1 MNTFHRLS
9 SLVRMDRTLH
19 TGGCDFTDLLCVSG
33 DVRRS
38 SLVLALWTCR
48 AISCFAHTIGSFIFT
63 SSIFSLVLLAD
74 WWDTPY
80 LDSDHDRPRN
90 ASRRVSRFT
99 TLGSI
104 NCSPQFMVALGTCG
118 CWLFLFLR
126 SWDNTLSRRPNTSR
140 IPEYYSSWALR
151 ALKIAQVV
159 LMGLVRFKLDWVF
172 LEGFTPIG
180 MASRLVMHFLRMHT

>member
-1 MNTFHRLS
+1 MPDVIVGSVVVQSFTTVRIQKRPALECDIGPASSRLSHTLSQADYSHYLFFSCFLMPCNEYFPSLS

-48 AISCFAHTIGSFIFT
+48 AVSCFAHTIGSFIFT

-126 SWDNTLSRRPNTSR
+126 S
-140 IPEYYSSWALR
+140 
-151 ALKIAQVV
+151 
-159 LMGLVRFKLDWVF
+159 
-172 LEGFTPIG
+172 
-180 MASRLVMHFLRMHT
+180 